1 MFSPGDITVFVLHL
15 ESSRKFFR
23 SAHVSCPLQCQ
34 CHPVSFLS
42 KALCSSKIFLNS
54 HFFLSVPIRIF
65 VTFYIT
71 ENILLFL
78 WHASFKVDDST
89 VLPESPVC
97 DWKSNT
103 WVFYWLHISGSKL
116 PTWPIKKQ
124 KKTHKICWYFCCF
137 FHLILL
143 VAVTSLGFSLFWVLI
158 CVLYCISHPQISLF
172 FMRCAYRC
180 SFVCVSDVHWAV
192 IFKNYFPLNPP
203 SISDL

>member
-1 MFSPGDITVFVLHL
+1 MRSLKLCRDFKLLPWWFFWCLEAARDVFTWSHHCVCITFGV
-15 ESSRKFFR
+15 KQKIFR

-78 WHASFKVDDST
+78 WRASFKVDDST

-97 DWKSNT
+97 DWKSTT

-124 KKTHKICWYFCCF
+124 KNTKYVDTF
-137 FHLILL
+137 
-143 VAVTSLGFSLFWVLI
+143 VAFST
-158 CVLYCISHPQISLF
+158 
-172 FMRCAYRC
+172 
-180 SFVCVSDVHWAV
+180 
-192 IFKNYFPLNPP
+192 
-203 SISDL
+203 